1 MTADLHF
8 QRIALVAL
16 LRKMENS
23 DEVVKPLDAVIII
36 QDRKNVDWD
45 QEEVAGR
52 CEGLGKASTLKVEPT
67 GFILGLDVRGMRER
81 GES

>member
-1 MTADLHF
+1 
-8 QRIALVAL
+8 
-16 LRKMENS
+16 MENS
-23 DEVVKPLDAVIII
+23 DEVVKPLDAVII

-52 CEGLGKASTLKVEPT
+52 WEGLGKASTLKVEPT